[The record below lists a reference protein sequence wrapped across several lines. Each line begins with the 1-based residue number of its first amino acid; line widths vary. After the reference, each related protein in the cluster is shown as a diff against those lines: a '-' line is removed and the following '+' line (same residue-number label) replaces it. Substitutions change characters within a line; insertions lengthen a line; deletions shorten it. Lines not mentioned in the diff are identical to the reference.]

1 MLTTHEP
8 TGCNTLYTLQSID
21 AKGQNKNTPIILN
34 ESTMRARSD
43 FVDSNGSVL
52 IVSRLVQCVHTVL
65 MTPPPLA
72 RPAPL
77 HLKSLI
83 LMHQVIRMCCVSPVP
98 QPRISV
104 FTNLPCSSLSRSFPL
119 SPRSH
124 LRNSFIQLAHNM

>member
-1 MLTTHEP
+1 MSQQAVTPHLHCKRSTRRDKTR
-8 TGCNTLYTLQSID
+8 TL
-21 AKGQNKNTPIILN
+21 IILN
-34 ESTMRARSD
+34 EATMRARED
-43 FVDSNGSVL
+43 VVDSNGSVL
-52 IVSRLVQCVHTVL
+52 IVSRLVHTVL
-65 MTPPPLA
+65 MTPPPFA

-83 LMHQVIRMCCVSPVP
+83 VMHKVIRMCCVSPVP

-124 LRNSFIQLAHNM
+124 LWNSFIQLAHKM